1 MDSARGLAGYCPSAS
16 VFPLPCSMAQS
27 GFSLWLEPPFTGIIT
42 RLDFCSAK
50 VDFKAMTMQT
60 KETDSPKDE
69 SAGFSLALLKNEIIW
84 LVLAA
89 VTCYFFLIFIT
100 FNRNDPGWSHAS
112 PAETIA
118 NMGGKTGAWISD
130 LLLFVFGLSA
140 WWLAVPLLKGLWTG
154 CRRIA
159 AILRNEELP
168 DKGLLRQIGAIVGF
182 ILLIVS
188 SSGIEYLRMYRTDAQ
203 LPGVPG
209 GIIGDIIGQLT
220 QYYLGFTCGTA
231 LLGVIAF
238 IGFSLAVQKSW
249 IAIVEIIGAIAEWP
263 YLFFKRQRAEA
274 AEADQTEAA
283 TDAAAPEAA
292 EVVAETETK
301 PVTADAPTTTATPPA
316 PANGTSAPGTAADT
330 AIVSTLAGAPAAM
343 TSAVTIPVEPAA
355 QTPAT
360 EQESLVDVPIP
371 PETAPTGPT
380 EPVLGTFDEPFLESE
395 PIQNQAPGM
404 TPPPE
409 LAEVPFDIDEDVARP
424 DTAIAPA
431 IASTPVLEPVLE
443 ETAQS
448 EPAPAPV
455 PVPVQPAYHHTTPS
469 LPPLML
475 LDPANTQQEPTT
487 SPEALDYT
495 SRLIERKLADFGVKA
510 RVVSAF
516 PGPVVTCYEI
526 EPAVGVK
533 GSAIVNL
540 SRDLARSLSLA
551 SIRVVENIPGKTY
564 MALEL
569 PNPKRQIVHLSEI
582 LNSEEYNN
590 AKSNLTVA
598 LGKDITGKPVVA
610 DLARMPHLLIAGTT
624 GSGKSVGINATI
636 LSLLY
641 KSTPDQV
648 RLILIDPKMLELSI
662 YQDIP
667 HLLTPVIIDMKKAD
681 HALNWAVSEM
691 EKRYLLMSKLGVR
704 NLAGYNKKIEDAAER
719 GEKVGN
725 PFSLTP
731 EAPEPLDKL
740 PQIVIIIDEYSDLM
754 MTVGKKIE
762 QSIARIAQKARA
774 AGIHLILATQ
784 RPSVDV
790 ITGLIKAN
798 VPSRIAFQVS
808 SKVDSRTI
816 LDQTGA
822 ETLLGLGDMLFMPPG
837 VGLPKRVHGAFV
849 SDEEVTRVVAF
860 LREQGEPDYIDTLVN
875 GEPDED
881 GGDSDGYGMDDME
894 SDEKY
899 DEAVAIVLKNKKA
912 SISMVQRHLRI
923 GYNRAARLL
932 EQMERSGLVTPMKS
946 NGTRDVIVPTQPD
959 EP

>member
-1 MDSARGLAGYCPSAS
+1 
-16 VFPLPCSMAQS
+16 
-27 GFSLWLEPPFTGIIT
+27 
-42 RLDFCSAK
+42 
-50 VDFKAMTMQT
+50 MTTPT
-60 KETDSPKDE
+60 KETGSPQDE
-69 SAGFSLALLKNEIIW
+69 SAGFSLNLLKNEIIW

-89 VTCYFFLIFIT
+89 ATCYFFLIFIT

-118 NMGGKTGAWISD
+118 NLGGKTGAWISD

-154 CRRIA
+154 FRRIA
-159 AILRNEELP
+159 AILRNQELP
-168 DKGLLRQIGAIVGF
+168 DKGLLRQLGAIVGF

-209 GIIGDIIGQLT
+209 GLIGDVIGQLT

-249 IAIVEIIGAIAEWP
+249 ISIIEIIGAIAEWP
-263 YLFFKRQRAEA
+263 FLFFKRQRAEDA
-274 AEADQTEAA
+274 KADNIEAT
-283 TDAAAPEAA
+283 TDTAAPKEAGA
-292 EVVAETETK
+292 IAKTDTQPDKDETQTS
-301 PVTADAPTTTATPPA
+301 TATPPVPTNETPTPGA
-316 PANGTSAPGTAADT
+316 GTDA
-330 AIVSTLAGAPAAM
+330 AIVSTLAGAPTAM
-343 TSAVTIPVEPAA
+343 TSVANIPVEPTPLATATNPEPMDTVPLSQEAA
-355 QTPAT
+355 
-360 EQESLVDVPIP
+360 S
-371 PETAPTGPT
+371 TGPT
-380 EPVLGTFDEPFLESE
+380 EPVLGSFDEPILDEK
-395 PIQNQAPGM
+395 PLQNQSPDVA
-404 TPPPE
+404 PPPE
-409 LAEVPFDIDEDVARP
+409 LEEEPFDAEDNIGKP
-424 DTAIAPA
+424 L
-431 IASTPVLEPVLE
+431 ASTQVAAPVLEPVLE
-443 ETAQS
+443 ETTQS
-448 EPAPAPV
+448 GLAPATAPV
-455 PVPVQPAYHHTTPS
+455 HPVYHHTTPT

-475 LDPANTQQEPTT
+475 LDPASTQQEPTT

-495 SRLIERKLADFGVKA
+495 SRLIERKLADFGVKV
-510 RVVSAF
+510 RVVSAY

-582 LNSEEYNN
+582 LNSDEYNN

-731 EAPEPLDKL
+731 EAPEPLEKL

-798 VPSRIAFQVS
+798 VPTRIAFQVS

-837 VGLPKRVHGAFV
+837 VGLPRRVHGAFV

-860 LREQGEPDYIDTLVN
+860 LKEQGEPDYIDNLVN
-875 GEPDED
+875 GNSDED
-881 GGDSDGYGMDDME
+881 GNEDGDGYGTDDME

-932 EQMERSGLVTPMKS
+932 EQMERSGLVSPMKS

-959 EP
+959 EQ